1 MTVKEIIADCD
12 LRMNKSIEKVRLD
25 LVHLRAGKASIGLVE
40 PIRVEMYGTEMPIA
54 QMATVATPD
63 ARTITITPWDKTA
76 LSAISKAIQKSELS
90 LNPMSDGQMIRLV
103 IPPLNEENR
112 RELVKRVKKEVEEG
126 KVALRNVR
134 RDAIE
139 HVKRLE
145 KDGKDKISEDDSH
158 KAQEKIQELTD
169 KHIKDMDHLFQLKE
183 KEILEV

>member
-1 MTVKEIIADCD
+1 MTVKEIVADCD

-25 LVHLRAGKASIGLVE
+25 LAHLRAGKASIGLVE
-40 PIRVEMYGTEMPIA
+40 PLRVEMYGAEMPIA
-54 QMATVATPD
+54 QLATVATPD

-76 LSAISKAIQKSELS
+76 LSAITKAIQKSELS
-90 LNPMSDGQMIRLV
+90 LNPMSDGTMIRLV
-103 IPPLNEENR
+103 IPPLTEENR
-112 RELVKRVKKEVEEG
+112 RELVKRVKKEIEEG

-139 HVKRLE
+139 HIKRLE
-145 KDGKDKISEDDSH
+145 KDHKVSEDESH
-158 KAQEKIQELTD
+158 KTQEKIQELTD